1 MELGLIKHYRK
12 RDLWFEIFKKWVFWE
27 SSNYRFLFCEW
38 GMRCIFQSVR
48 NTFTPA
54 SCYGIQI
61 RPAVPHSSLVAAADA
76 VFVSAFLKLWLPN
89 LRKRPTEIYVIF
101 SRLMS
106 QSGHVILSV
115 QQGFTC
121 SFPLNGTGAT
131 HGDSVSAC
139 PTYGHFEMKPPRSPG
154 VPARVPCHNTF

>member
-12 RDLWFEIFKKWVFWE
+12 RDMWFEIFKKLVFLE

-61 RPAVPHSSLVAAADA
+61 RPAIPHSSLVAAADA

-89 LRKRPTEIYVIF
+89 LRKRPEIYVIF

-115 QQGFTC
+115 QQGFAC
-121 SFPLNGTGAT
+121 SFKWNQGHPRGQCFCLSNIWSLWNETPWISWCSCQSPL
-131 HGDSVSAC
+131 
-139 PTYGHFEMKPPRSPG
+139 P
-154 VPARVPCHNTF
+154 